1 MNTGQQGYREIVGLF
16 HSQEELE
23 RAISW
28 LTSSGWHRAEL
39 SLLAQ
44 QTLLTP
50 DRLEEETE
58 ELADDPSAER
68 QAPVTDTDV
77 RQGRTLAA
85 GTAGVAAALLA
96 SGATIMTG
104 GGALAAILGAA
115 VAGGGA
121 GGLVEALGRRVGS
134 QRDQFLQEQLEHGGI
149 LLWVKLNRP
158 EDEATAR
165 DIMARSGAT
174 DIHLHEPAARSAD
187 VAVDPVDE
195 ASRESFPASDPPG
208 WIGGAPKGGGQ
219 RKGGGGSSGGGA
231 DT

>member
-1 MNTGQQGYREIVGLF
+1 MSTAEQGYREIVGLF
-16 HSQEELE
+16 HSEEDLE

-50 DRLEEETE
+50 DRLDEETE
-58 ELADDPSAER
+58 EIADDPEAGR
-68 QAPVTDTDV
+68 HAPLTDTDL

-85 GTAGVAAALLA
+85 GMAGVAGAFLA

-104 GGALAAILGAA
+104 GGAVAAILGAA

-134 QRDQFLQEQLEHGGI
+134 QREQFLMEQIEHGGI
-149 LLWVKLNRP
+149 LLWAKLTKP

-165 DIMARSGAT
+165 DIMSRCGAT
-174 DIHLHEPAARSAD
+174 DVHLHEPDGEKAD
-187 VAVDPVDE
+187 STTDPVEE
-195 ASRESFPASDPPG
+195 ASLESFPASDPPG
-208 WIGGAPKGGGQ
+208 WIGRKPGGRGQ
-219 RKGGGGSSGGGA
+219 GEG
-231 DT
+231 